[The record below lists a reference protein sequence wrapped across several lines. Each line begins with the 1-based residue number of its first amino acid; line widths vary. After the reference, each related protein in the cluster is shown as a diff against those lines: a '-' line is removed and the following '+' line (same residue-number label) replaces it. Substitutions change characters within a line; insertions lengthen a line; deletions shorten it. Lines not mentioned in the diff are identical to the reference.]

1 MTYSEIALQLD
12 QDRIWAH
19 LTYLSKLDKL
29 SGSPAARQASTYI
42 LQQLKQIGLPCHEEH
57 FEEFLSNPITSC
69 LTLSDG
75 TVISSRPRPFS
86 ANRPEGVTGELV
98 FDPHCLDKQPDLVQ
112 WEAQLE
118 SFRGKIVVGHGFD
131 ERYIKRLERH
141 GVLGLIQVWESG
153 EPGIHEDTASGVWGT
168 PTQDSSLLLPT
179 IPIAGIS
186 GGDGQALIQR
196 LESQRL
202 EATLQVQ
209 VETGVF
215 PVTMPVADIPGRTDE
230 FVLLS
235 CHYDTW
241 FLGATDNCA
250 ANATAI
256 EMARCFWV
264 HREELERGV
273 RIVWWTGHSNGRYAG
288 STWYC
293 DQHWLQLHTHCVAH
307 ITADLLGN
315 RGANREGIHT
325 TGAEG
330 RKFFLE
336 TAAAAA
342 LGTEVDFFS
351 IGRGADQSFWGTGIP
366 FHFYSRSVCRSEEKQ
381 TATPGPGTPW
391 WHTAEDTLDKVDP
404 TVLARDARMFYLS
417 AYRLAAERRLPFALE
432 EYFSQTV
439 QTLEDCAKHCD
450 VCFDFAP
457 VLDQVA
463 SLWAAVRQVAE
474 DCQEEDARWNR
485 LVRVVCGTMNRLK
498 QSYGSPY
505 DQDLAFSASGLF
517 PRLCCVKGKRRET
530 MGAEE
535 YLFLFTDFIRQKNR
549 MIDELTILT
558 NKIQSF

>member
-75 TVISSRPRPFS
+75 TVISSRPRSFS

-153 EPGIHEDTASGVWGT
+153 EPGIHED
-168 PTQDSSLLLPT
+168 
-179 IPIAGIS
+179 
-186 GGDGQALIQR
+186 
-196 LESQRL
+196 
-202 EATLQVQ
+202 
-209 VETGVF
+209 
-215 PVTMPVADIPGRTDE
+215 
-230 FVLLS
+230 
-235 CHYDTW
+235 
-241 FLGATDNCA
+241 
-250 ANATAI
+250 TAI